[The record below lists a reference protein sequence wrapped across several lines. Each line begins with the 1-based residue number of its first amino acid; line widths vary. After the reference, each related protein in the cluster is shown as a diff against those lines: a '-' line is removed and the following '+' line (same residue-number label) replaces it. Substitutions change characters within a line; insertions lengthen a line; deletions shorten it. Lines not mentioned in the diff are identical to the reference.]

1 MVYHAWAGNRKT
13 KGLVDYYVGGRSM
26 GGVAIAISFFATY
39 ASTNSFLGFSGQAYT
54 YGAAWL
60 LLVPFAVVLSLASWL
75 FVAPRLRD
83 FAESLDSVTIP
94 DFIGFRFGSKAA
106 RVQAAVIVIFASFIY
121 MTAVFKGI
129 GNLLEAVLD
138 LPYGVSIFLVLIIV
152 MVYTAVG
159 GFHSV
164 VKTDVVQGVLMIIAA
179 VVLFVGITRAAG
191 GVGSFAELRDDPATA
206 NLFTWNT
213 EIPVAMLLGILFAT
227 TIKFVVE
234 PRQLSRFYALRNRAE
249 ARKGVWVSTLI
260 FLFVFALLAPIG
272 IYAHNILP
280 EGFADTDRIVPT
292 LLSSGE
298 VFNPAFSAFLFLA
311 IISAAMSSLDSV
323 LLVMASTF
331 ERDVT
336 TLWRAARSERSTLRA
351 TRIYVAVFALIAAII
366 ALNPPGGIVA
376 MTSFSGSLYAA
387 CFLPALLLGLY
398 WHKGNGYS
406 VVASF
411 ATGILTLTL
420 WNRLFPDSNIHRV
433 FPSVVLS
440 LTAYLAAASLT
451 AANSSEE
458 VVKFFEGKRS

>member
-1 MVYHAWAGNRKT
+1 M
-13 KGLVDYYVGGRSM
+13 
-26 GGVAIAISFFATY
+26 
-39 ASTNSFLGFSGQAYT
+39 
-54 YGAAWL
+54 
-60 LLVPFAVVLSLASWL
+60 
-75 FVAPRLRD
+75 
-83 FAESLDSVTIP
+83 
-94 DFIGFRFGSKAA
+94 
-106 RVQAAVIVIFASFIY
+106 
-121 MTAVFKGI
+121 
-129 GNLLEAVLD
+129 
-138 LPYGVSIFLVLIIV
+138 
-152 MVYTAVG
+152 
-159 GFHSV
+159 
-164 VKTDVVQGVLMIIAA
+164 
-179 VVLFVGITRAAG
+179 
-191 GVGSFAELRDDPATA
+191 
-206 NLFTWNT
+206 
-213 EIPVAMLLGILFAT
+213 
-227 TIKFVVE
+227 
-234 PRQLSRFYALRNRAE
+234 
-249 ARKGVWVSTLI
+249 
-260 FLFVFALLAPIG
+260 
-272 IYAHNILP
+272 
-280 EGFADTDRIVPT
+280 PT

-351 TRIYVAVFALIAAII
+351 TRIYVAVFALIAATI

-420 WNRLFPDSNIHRV
+420 WNRLFPESNIHRV

-440 LTAYLAAASLT
+440 LMAYLAAASMT